1 MKSSIPETQT
11 PSPNHNADAS
21 EDPTD
26 LAIPLEYD
34 WEAVSAY
41 WGLRPV
47 AVARRTMTVMLA
59 AAGFGLGAPLPL
71 PSGRCTLKQNLE
83 NKLLDT

>member
-1 MKSSIPETQT
+1 MSKSIKLLYYF
-11 PSPNHNADAS
+11 ADAS

-34 WEAVSAY
+34 WESVSAY

-47 AVARRTMTVMLA
+47 AVARRAMTVMLA
-59 AAGFGLGAPLPL
+59 AAGFGLGAPLAIFL
-71 PSGRCTLKQNLE
+71 SALCTGTVINCNE
-83 NKLLDT
+83 GTYGLLH